1 MEKAICASPE
11 LANLDRQINA
21 VNVRVLRE
29 AQTPRGRQA
38 IARAQEEFLARRD
51 ADFGTPG
58 YDLQKVMN
66 ARLQRL
72 LGADGY

>member
-1 MEKAICASPE
+1 M
-11 LANLDRQINA
+11 
-21 VNVRVLRE
+21 NVRVLRE
-29 AQTPRGRQA
+29 AQTPRERQA
-38 IARAQEEFLARRD
+38 IQRAQDEFLARRD